1 MATEKRLIYM
11 DDTIEKLR
19 AYAERKHEAGHTEL
33 ANGIL
38 KGANYIH
45 NNIVRV
51 DAVEVVHGHWSQ
63 KDIISKKAGY
73 GVRYYY
79 HAECEVAPC
88 RLFECAHDYCP
99 NCGAKMDG
107 DGNG

>member
-1 MATEKRLIYM
+1 MATEKRLI
-11 DDTIEKLR
+11 DANVAIER
-19 AYAERKHEAGHTEL
+19 AK
-33 ANGIL
+33 NSD
-38 KGANYIH
+38 K
-45 NNIVRV
+45 IVRSSIWETGEVVEFLEDCPIV
-51 DAVEVVHGHWSQ
+51 DAVEVVHGNWSQ

-79 HAECEVAPC
+79 HAECDVAPC

-107 DGNG
+107 DGNDS